1 MKKAITISFI
11 LIFTCLLV
19 TFSFAST
26 TATSTES
33 NGELISN
40 ETKSQLIEIKENEL
54 KSIEDYNE
62 AYGGAPYGLVA
73 YIINKVRI
81 FSIPLAVLGI
91 AICSIYE
98 YVIGHRHIENRQ
110 KDEWKRLE
118 GPEIDPYKSSRSTV
132 NKRSKDNWKEKE

>member
-1 MKKAITISFI
+1 MKKVITISLI

-19 TFSFAST
+19 TLSFASE
-26 TATSTES
+26 TAKSS
-33 NGELISN
+33 DELISN

-54 KSIEDYNE
+54 KSVEDYNA

-110 KDEWKRLE
+110 K
-118 GPEIDPYKSSRSTV
+118 GFNGMITV
-132 NKRSKDNWKEKE
+132 VTLLVVCQVLPLVYAIVIKGWRG

>member
-19 TFSFAST
+19 TLSFAST
-26 TATSTES
+26 TAKTTETSS
-33 NGELISN
+33 ELISN
-40 ETKSQLIEIKENEL
+40 ETKSQLIEIKENEI

-110 KDEWKRLE
+110 K
-118 GPEIDPYKSSRSTV
+118 GFNGMITV
-132 NKRSKDNWKEKE
+132 VTLLVICQVLPLVYAIVIKGWRG